1 MSLRILHLPTSVA
14 GLSWGMSRGERKIGL
29 DSDVL
34 VTENNWLNYPCD
46 INLGLENSK
55 NRFEKLYK
63 LIKCFLKIR
72 GRYDIY
78 HFNSGSSL
86 LDFKRIGL
94 DLLDLP
100 FYGSSS
106 KIFITY
112 NGCDARQKYATASKY
127 QTSACQRETC
137 YNGICNNYDVEINK
151 QKRITK
157 FRKYAKHVFSVNPDL
172 LTFLPKNSTF
182 LPYTISNWD
191 FIEKHKLKNRNYIHI
206 VHAPTNRICKGSDYV
221 LSALNKLKCIY
232 KNNVKISIV
241 EHLKHSEALKI
252 YEDADL
258 IIDQLLIG
266 WYGAF
271 AVEAMKMGKP
281 VMCFIREEDLESI
294 PSNMSRDC
302 LEAII
307 NVNKDDIFEKLCT
320 VVENKNILLEHSLNG
335 YEYVEKYHNPVNVAN
350 LVNEY
355 YQS

>member
-1 MSLRILHLPTSVA
+1 MSFRILHLPTSVA
-14 GLSWGMSRGERKIGL
+14 GLSLGMSRGERKIGL
-29 DSDVL
+29 ESDVL

-46 INLGLENSK
+46 INLGLENSR

-78 HFNSGSSL
+78 HFNFGSSL
-86 LDFKRIGL
+86 LDFKHMGL

-100 FYGSSS
+100 FYGKSS
-106 KIFITY
+106 KIFVTY
-112 NGCDARQKYATASKY
+112 DGSDARQKCRYW
-127 QTSACQRETC
+127 TSTCQRKNC
-137 YNGICNNYDVEINK
+137 YNGICNNQDVELNK
-151 QKRITK
+151 QKRIKK
-157 FRKYAKHVFSVNPDL
+157 FSKYAQHVFFVNPDL
-172 LTFLPKNSTF
+172 LTFLPSNSTF
-182 LPYTISNWD
+182 LPYAISDWD
-191 FIEKHKLKNRNYIHI
+191 CIQKHKFKKRNYIHI
-206 VHAPTNRICKGSDYV
+206 VHAPTNRIYKGSDYV

-241 EHLKHSEALKI
+241 EHLEHSEALKI

-266 WYGAF
+266 WYGVF

-281 VMCFIREEDLESI
+281 VMCFIREEDLEHI

-307 NVNKDDIFEKLCT
+307 NVNKYDIFEKLCT

-335 YEYVEKYHNPVNVAN
+335 YEYVEKYHNPVNVAKFLN
-350 LVNEY
+350 SY
-355 YQS
+355 YQH